1 MRVIIAGSRTFVSPS
16 RRAEV
21 REAIDELASLLRPD
35 VVSEVV
41 CGCATGVDMIGAEWA
56 VDHGV
61 PIRRFPADWDTHGK
75 SAGPIRNREMA
86 RNADGLFLVWDG
98 TSRGSAD
105 MLRVANEAD
114 LVVYEKILEAPVH
127 NPNAY
132 AELRAKAK
140 R

>member
-1 MRVIIAGSRTFVSPS
+1 MRVIIAGSRTFGS

-21 REAIDELASLLRPD
+21 LEAIDACDQLGTIRIT
-35 VVSEVV
+35 EVIS
-41 CGCATGVDMIGAEWA
+41 GCAQGVDKIGEEWA
-56 VDHGV
+56 VDHGIH
-61 PIRRFPADWDTHGK
+61 IRRFPADWDTHGK

-86 RNADGLFLVWDG
+86 RHAEAVILIWDG

-105 MLRVANEAD
+105 MLRVAGEAG

-127 NPNAY
+127 NPNAW
-132 AELRAKAK
+132 AELRAKANA